1 MIRGMTKDYTW
12 ANAATQYEQ
21 IIEWAFIDP
30 PYCWNKDC
38 INDPRKDFFNSRL
51 LRGLSRS

>member
-30 PYCWNKDC
+30 PYC
-38 INDPRKDFFNSRL
+38 
-51 LRGLSRS
+51 